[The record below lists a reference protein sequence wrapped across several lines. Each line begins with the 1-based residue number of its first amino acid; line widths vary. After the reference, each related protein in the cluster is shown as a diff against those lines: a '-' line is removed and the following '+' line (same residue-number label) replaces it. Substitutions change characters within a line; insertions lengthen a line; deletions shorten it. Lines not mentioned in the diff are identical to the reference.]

1 MAAIKIN
8 DQVIFRQ
15 PNPRIRVNTLLFGQ
29 VVAIDAAKAEATV
42 HFTRSR
48 QKKNIRMD
56 QLEPVKSR
64 FSGRARVGIDTLQR
78 RIS

>member
-1 MAAIKIN
+1 MAEIKIN

-15 PNPRIRVNTLLFGQ
+15 PNPRIKVNTLLFGQ
-29 VVAIDAAKAEATV
+29 VVAIDAANEKATV

-48 QKKNIRMD
+48 RKQDIRLD
-56 QLEPVKSR
+56 QLETVKTR